1 MKPFAGSGSSGTP
14 GQASSGPRL
23 MPKKRWRTRSKSQG
37 RSSVTS
43 QPLWVPLETGSRW
56 QHITNRCVVLE
67 SSHLLMLHEF
77 ERIALQKIALQK
89 LNSSDL
95 GVTTRI
101 PKDSSDKTKGRSFL
115 LKKKVLPRWDSSRDK
130 SKEPEKGPGPVFG
143 VPLGQCVDLPST
155 RKRSIAGATATSTG
169 IEN

>member
-1 MKPFAGSGSSGTP
+1 MF
-14 GQASSGPRL
+14 Q
-23 MPKKRWRTRSKSQG
+23 
-37 RSSVTS
+37 
-43 QPLWVPLETGSRW
+43 TGSRW

-101 PKDSSDKTKGRSFL
+101 PKGEPASAY
-115 LKKKVLPRWDSSRDK
+115 SRNA
-130 SKEPEKGPGPVFG
+130 
-143 VPLGQCVDLPST
+143 Q
-155 RKRSIAGATATSTG
+155 
-169 IEN
+169 